1 MTLLGGGR
9 MEAMNCTVHVRTDGC
24 DVWVGTQ
31 VPVRAQV
38 AAAQVTGLPEDKV
51 QVPNQSLGGGLGRRL
66 DVDGIA
72 QAVEIAKQVDGRV
85 KVIWSREEDTQH
97 DVYRPYY
104 YDRLAAGLDA
114 HGAPIAFTHRVT
126 GSFVA
131 ARWAPWVLKNGLDP
145 DAAEAAAGPYAFPH
159 PLVDCLRPAP
169 PAAARTRPWR
179 RGWPPAHA

>member
-24 DVWVGTQ
+24 DVWVGTE

-51 QVPNQSLGGGLGRRL
+51 QVHNQFDGGGFGRRL
-66 DVDGIA
+66 DGAGIA
-72 QAVEIAKQVDGRV
+72 QAVEIAKQVDGPV

-145 DAAEAAAGPYAFPH
+145 HAAEAAAGPHPFPH
-159 PLVDCLRPAP
+159 LLSSFVRHEP
-169 PAAARTRPWR
+169 PAR
-179 RGWPPAHA
+179 HAP